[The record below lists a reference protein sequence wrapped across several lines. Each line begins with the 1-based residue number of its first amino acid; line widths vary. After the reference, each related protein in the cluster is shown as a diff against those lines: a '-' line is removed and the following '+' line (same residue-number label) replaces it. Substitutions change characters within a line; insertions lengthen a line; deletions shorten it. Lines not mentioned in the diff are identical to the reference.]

1 MHLLVGIDGSD
12 LAFKALDEVARRA
25 RETGDTFT
33 VAVYSSGDRSLGAIE
48 ADVRDRLET
57 VGVDAS
63 IERIETDPG
72 GELIELTERD
82 GHDRIVLPGGERSPV
97 GKIQLDDTVEFV
109 VLNART
115 SVTLVR

>member
-1 MHLLVGIDGSD
+1 MHSLVGIDGSD
-12 LAFKALDEVARRA
+12 LSFKALNEVAGRA
-25 RETGDTFT
+25 RGAGDRFT
-33 VAVYSSGDRSLGAIE
+33 IAVYSSGDRSLGDIE
-48 ADVRDRLET
+48 ADVRDRIET
-57 VGVDAS
+57 IGVDAS

-82 GHDRIVLPGGERSPV
+82 GHDRIVLPGGEKSPV